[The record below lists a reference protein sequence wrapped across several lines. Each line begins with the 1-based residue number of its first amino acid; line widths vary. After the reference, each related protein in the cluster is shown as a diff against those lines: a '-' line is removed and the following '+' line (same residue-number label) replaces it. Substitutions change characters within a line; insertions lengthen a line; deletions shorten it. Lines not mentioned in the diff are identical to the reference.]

1 MGKKRGQGREELEG
15 SELELA
21 KTAGSPAFFAPELC
35 TVNDDEIQ
43 RASSLDIPLAAQG
56 SSSSLELGARI
67 SFESGTVQTTIQNTM
82 KRRKADRLMLS
93 VGKSNAPV
101 GAQIDIWAMGVTLY
115 CLLFGVV
122 PFNGQNEFELFHVIT
137 KQAYA
142 FVFNDRLMLPPNIP
156 VSNDLSELLFRM
168 MEKDPEKRIKLE
180 EIRVFY

>member
-67 SFESGTVQTTIQNTM
+67 SFGSGTVQNTIQNTM

-93 VGKSNAPV
+93 VGKSNAPL

-137 KQAYA
+137 KQA
-142 FVFNDRLMLPPNIP
+142 LMLPPNIP

>member
-1 MGKKRGQGREELEG
+1 VGKKRGQGREELEG

-67 SFESGTVQTTIQNTM
+67 SFGSGTVQNTIQNTM

-93 VGKSNAPV
+93 VGKSNAPL

-137 KQAYA
+137 KQA
-142 FVFNDRLMLPPNIP
+142 LMLPPNIP